1 MSAVVSAAVV
11 IERIEVLVSHLIETI
26 GSDTVNIPT
35 LLALSFD
42 DDDPFNISSSDSDDD
57 PPSSSP
63 PPQSKPQNNKTN
75 KNANKYYTGP
85 FRKRMTK
92 DGSKSFV
99 SVLLVL
105 DFVHSL
111 LMAKK
116 TTTVREVYYRYVT
129 HFRNQPECDTAIFEA
144 ARLLNVE
151 RGSLGI
157 FASPKGWICGKLTMT
172 TSSVTSRY
180 DSLPSIQGT
189 PITSE
194 WLTSSAPTLKRGDDQ
209 MLEEGRA
216 YFESDARVIIVV
228 EKEGVYMRLSEDRFF
243 DKLDCIV
250 VTGKGIPDLATRAC
264 VKILSTEL
272 DIPVLG
278 LCDCNPYGLQVL
290 LTYRK
295 GGTARSTRD
304 ASFMASNTQW
314 LGLRPSQAV
323 RLAEDG
329 KLPNSVFQ
337 QLTARDISKI
347 SSLMKVPYIK
357 SSQQYNDELE
367 QMLESGWKMEL
378 EALSW
383 VGVDYLS
390 EEWLL
395 QTILNGDYI

>member
-1 MSAVVSAAVV
+1 MSAVVSSVAV
-11 IERIEVLVSHLIETI
+11 IERIEVLVSHLIESI
-26 GSDTVNIPT
+26 GSDLAVPT
-35 LLALSFD
+35 MSALSFNEEEG
-42 DDDPFNISSSDSDDD
+42 FMSSSSQDSEDEA
-57 PPSSSP
+57 PPR
-63 PPQSKPQNNKTN
+63 PQSQSRS
-75 KNANKYYTGP
+75 YYTGP

-92 DGSKSFV
+92 DGSKSFS

-111 LMAKK
+111 LLAGK

-157 FASPKGWICGKLTMT
+157 FASPKGWICGKLSMT
-172 TSSVTSRY
+172 VGSLKSRY
-180 DSLPSIQGT
+180 DSLPSIQGN

-194 WLTSSAPTLKRGDDQ
+194 WLTSSAPTLKRGDGQ

-216 YFESDARVIIVV
+216 YFESDARFIIVV

-250 VTGKGIPDLATRAC
+250 ITGKGIPDLATRAC
-264 VKILSTEL
+264 VKILSSEL
-272 DIPVLG
+272 NIPVLG

-295 GGTARSTRD
+295 GGTERSTRD
-304 ASFMASNTQW
+304 ASLMASNIQW
-314 LGLRPSQAV
+314 LGLRPSQAI
-323 RLAEDG
+323 RLADDG
-329 KLPNSVFQ
+329 KLPTSVFQ
-337 QLTARDISKI
+337 QLTARDISKL
-347 SSLMKVPYIK
+347 SSLMKVPYVQG
-357 SSQQYNDELE
+357 SEAYCDELE
-367 QMLESGWKMEL
+367 TMLENGWKMEL

-395 QTILNGDYI
+395 ETILNGDYI

>member
-1 MSAVVSAAVV
+1 
-11 IERIEVLVSHLIETI
+11 
-26 GSDTVNIPT
+26 
-35 LLALSFD
+35 
-42 DDDPFNISSSDSDDD
+42 
-57 PPSSSP
+57 
-63 PPQSKPQNNKTN
+63 
-75 KNANKYYTGP
+75 
-85 FRKRMTK
+85 
-92 DGSKSFV
+92 SKSFV

-180 DSLPSIQGT
+180 DSLPSIQ
-189 PITSE
+189 
-194 WLTSSAPTLKRGDDQ
+194 
-209 MLEEGRA
+209 GRA

-323 RLAEDG
+323 RLAED
-329 KLPNSVFQ
+329 LPNSVFQ

-390 EEWLL
+390 
-395 QTILNGDYI
+395 